1 MYVFACVHVLSR
13 LQLTLW
19 DPMDC
24 SVAPQTSL
32 PMGFSKQEYWKGLPF
47 SSLWIFLIQA
57 VSCVADRFFTGWAN
71 THCLLYIPL
80 EGYFAFTREKVQYL
94 SLLQYYA
101 IFIGIEMNQVYLQGN
116 CNLWTI
122 VFTYPV
128 KFMSCIWLTMYTE
141 RQSKEPWGFSYFLLS
156 ELFYVQ
162 FTIIESGIQ
171 WTSNPIHILLASDLW
186 SSFTFI
192 NSVAVFCGFLCACMI
207 FF

>member
-1 MYVFACVHVLSR
+1 MSQLSAHGISQAR
-13 LQLTLW
+13 ILEW
-19 DPMDC
+19 I
-24 SVAPQTSL
+24 AIF
-32 PMGFSKQEYWKGLPF
+32 FSRGSYWPRD
-47 SSLWIFLIQA
+47 WTW
-57 VSCVADRFFTGWAN
+57 VSCITDRFFTGWAN

-128 KFMSCIWLTMYTE
+128 KSMSCIWLTMYTE
-141 RQSKEPWGFSYFLLS
+141 RQSKEPWGFSYFLFS

-171 WTSNPIHILLASDLW
+171 WTSNPIHIFLASDLW

-192 NSVAVFCGFLCACMI
+192 NSVTVFCGFLCVCMI
-207 FF
+207 FFSAWYHYIYIWAST

>member
-1 MYVFACVHVLSR
+1 MSQLSAHGISQAR
-13 LQLTLW
+13 IPELI
-19 DPMDC
+19 
-24 SVAPQTSL
+24 AIF
-32 PMGFSKQEYWKGLPF
+32 FSRGSYWPRD
-47 SSLWIFLIQA
+47 WTW

-128 KFMSCIWLTMYTE
+128 KSMSCIWLTMYTE

-156 ELFYVQ
+156 ELFLHHLKFKSY
-162 FTIIESGIQ
+162 
-171 WTSNPIHILLASDLW
+171 
-186 SSFTFI
+186 
-192 NSVAVFCGFLCACMI
+192 I
-207 FF
+207 FFYNLDNWDRETRCFFLPLCLDFLLVRHLGITSF